1 MLSLLSWAIAQSP
14 QRLEA
19 WAVRFG
25 DGGCG
30 VVYFDAPPGA
40 TVLFA
45 VGPPENAPPPSSFVA
60 AALGASRVA
69 LAFTAPSESV
79 FLQMPTASGGGDVL
93 EVRPAEAA
101 GAALVDDVLVRPD
114 GWTACAVH
122 ATPQAAIDAAADGS
136 RVLVAPG
143 TWRGDGNCG
152 LRFKGRSVS
161 VEGLAGAARTVLDC
175 EGDAARG
182 SGVAFVDGE
191 GSGASLR
198 GISVVNAAG
207 GATGGG
213 ALRIGPAADG
223 RPSSPTILD
232 CVFADSAA
240 PSGGGASIGGGSA
253 RLTDVTFARN
263 RATAGGGG
271 GVDVQAAEAA
281 GADVTFES
289 VVVVNNTAEA
299 DAAGAGGGAGVRGAA
314 AWLSGMALKDFFCR
328 DLTLASPGN
337 WTLYHALDLS
347 TMRPL
352 RLF

>member
-1 MLSLLSWAIAQSP
+1 MLSLLSCVSVAVSSQ
-14 QRLEA
+14 LEA

-45 VGPPENAPPPSSFVA
+45 VGPPENAPPPSSFIA

-114 GWTACAVH
+114 GWTACVVH

-213 ALRIGPAADG
+213 ALRSAR
-223 RPSSPTILD
+223 RPTAGLRRPRFSTASSPTRRRPR
-232 CVFADSAA
+232 AAARRSAA
-240 PSGGGASIGGGSA
+240 AARASPTSP
-253 RLTDVTFARN
+253 LH
-263 RATAGGGG
+263 ATA
-271 GVDVQAAEAA
+271 
-281 GADVTFES
+281 
-289 VVVVNNTAEA
+289 
-299 DAAGAGGGAGVRGAA
+299 RPRAA
-314 AWLSGMALKDFFCR
+314 AA
-328 DLTLASPGN
+328 AS
-337 WTLYHALDLS
+337 TS
-347 TMRPL
+347 RRRRRRPT
-352 RLF
+352 